1 MNPNKL
7 AVAIMA
13 AGKGTRMKNPDL
25 AKVMFPVGGVP
36 MIDHVVERAIEFDAD
51 PVIAIIGHQR
61 GAVRSHLEGRFGDRI
76 GFAEQVEQLGTGHAV
91 MQALPL
97 LEGFGG
103 DVLVLSGDVPLLTS
117 ATIGAL
123 IETHRSSGAIATVLT
138 VIMPDPTG
146 YGRVVRND
154 DGSVAKIVE
163 HKDATESERE
173 ITEINSGIYIFRAA
187 DLAEALGNL
196 DNNNVQ
202 REYYL
207 TDVFG
212 WFRRV
217 GRPVAAYASADAG
230 EVQGINTVEQ
240 LADADVEFGRRT
252 SEEAVGGRVGI
263 NAKFKSG

>member
-1 MNPNKL
+1 
-7 AVAIMA
+7 
-13 AGKGTRMKNPDL
+13 
-25 AKVMFPVGGVP
+25 
-36 MIDHVVERAIEFDAD
+36 
-51 PVIAIIGHQR
+51 
-61 GAVRSHLEGRFGDRI
+61 
-76 GFAEQVEQLGTGHAV
+76 
-91 MQALPL
+91 
-97 LEGFGG
+97 
-103 DVLVLSGDVPLLTS
+103 
-117 ATIGAL
+117 
-123 IETHRSSGAIATVLT
+123 
-138 VIMPDPTG
+138 
-146 YGRVVRND
+146 VVRND

-263 NAKFKSG
+263 NAKFKSGEGGLCAHA